1 MISTALLI
9 FFTAFIVSC
18 IAMPNII
25 KISVKKLLFDAPT
38 EERKIHKKNISN
50 LGGIGIF
57 IGFFFSILLFRII
70 CDSLELSSLAAA
82 AVLLFFVA
90 LKDDLIPS
98 SPLSRL
104 FYQVLI
110 ASIIVFIGQVHFNH
124 IPIFEAG
131 TAMRRFVNILFSL
144 FFVVG
149 VINAMNFI
157 DGIDGLAASL
167 SVFLSLIFGYIFYQ
181 YGQLDYSYTSLALG
195 GAVLGFLI
203 FNFAPARIFMGD
215 IGSMLIG
222 VFLAIFGI
230 KLANMDTLPLGL
242 LQISYPGTIMY
253 ALLIVPIMD
262 LITVVGIR
270 LYLKKSPFQADKRH
284 LHHRL
289 LVLGLSHPAICF
301 SLLFFNIL
309 VLATAFLLQKTDS
322 SLWTALAVTLLAI
335 TCELLVLWFYSK
347 KKKLDDKEL
356 DITNHK

>member
-1 MISTALLI
+1 MISAALLI
-9 FFTAFIVSC
+9 FFTAFILSC

-25 KISVKKLLFDAPT
+25 KISVKKFLFDAPT

-50 LGGIGIF
+50 LGGVGIF
-57 IGFFFSILLFRII
+57 IGFFFSLLLYRII

-98 SPLSRL
+98 SPLRRL
-104 FYQVLI
+104 FYQILI
-110 ASIIVFIGQVHFNH
+110 ASIIVFIGQVHFDH

-131 TAMRRFVNILFSL
+131 TMMRRSVNIVFSL
-144 FFVVG
+144 FFIVG
-149 VINAMNFI
+149 IINAMNFI

-167 SVFLSLIFGYIFYQ
+167 SVFLCLIFGYIFYQ
-181 YGQLDYSYTSLALG
+181 YGQLDYSNTALALG

-230 KLANMDTLPLGL
+230 QLANMDTLPLGL
-242 LQISYPGTIMY
+242 LQIRFPGTIMF

-262 LITVVGIR
+262 LITVVCIR

-289 LVLGLSHPAICF
+289 LVLGMSHPAICF
-301 SLLFFNIL
+301 SLVLFNML
-309 VLATAFLLQKTDS
+309 VLLVALLLQNTNTS
-322 SLWTALAVTLLAI
+322 AWAALAVTFMAI
-335 TCELLVLWFYSK
+335 ICELLVLYFYSK

-356 DITNHK
+356 DIINHK